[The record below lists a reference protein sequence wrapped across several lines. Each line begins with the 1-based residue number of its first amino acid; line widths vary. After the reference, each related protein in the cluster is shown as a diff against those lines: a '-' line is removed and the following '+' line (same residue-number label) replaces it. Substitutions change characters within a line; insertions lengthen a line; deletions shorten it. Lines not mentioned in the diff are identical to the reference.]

1 MKKYQFDDKEKAILE
16 ELRVPLAVYQFVDKK
31 VVTLA
36 LSAGFVELLGFSDK
50 ADAYQLMDHDMY
62 RDTHPDDKARIA
74 NAAFRFAT
82 EGGRYEVIYRSR
94 QPDSKEYR
102 VLHAAGEHVTTKTGV
117 RLAYIW
123 YTDEGA

>member
-1 MKKYQFDDKEKAILE
+1 MWNSALKEE
-16 ELRVPLAVYQFVDKK
+16 QFVDKK

-74 NAAFRFAT
+74 NAA
-82 EGGRYEVIYRSR
+82 
-94 QPDSKEYR
+94 
-102 VLHAAGEHVTTKTGV
+102 
-117 RLAYIW
+117 
-123 YTDEGA
+123 